1 MENKNTYKAEDEID
15 LLALFKTILQGKKT
29 IIRFV
34 MVFGCI
40 GLFIAIFS
48 AKEYTASVTLV
59 PQTGGSKVSGNL
71 GGLAAMAGIN
81 LGGGN
86 EEGIPP
92 ALYPKIVQ
100 SIPFQKELL
109 QTPLSFS
116 HISNTVSYEEYY
128 TKHEQFNLLRF
139 LKEYTIGLPGKIIA
153 KLRTGGIEEL
163 NVDSLNGIHKI
174 TKEENILF
182 KMQQEQLSVNVNEKE
197 GYIELFFSM
206 PEALP
211 AAQMTKKV
219 QELLQKAITN
229 FKIQKTKDEFEFIE
243 ERYAELKK
251 DFEKKQAAL
260 ASYRDRNQGLIT
272 SRSQSRLE
280 SLQAEYNLAFSI
292 YSELAKQLETQKIKL
307 KEDTPIFTVIDPV
320 SVPVDKSKPK
330 RILIIVVWG
339 MLGVFIGVGNVV
351 GKNLIYEFKEKIS
364 KRKLDI

>member
-1 MENKNTYKAEDEID
+1 MENKNNHHTEDEID

-34 MVFGCI
+34 MVFGCV
-40 GLFIAIFS
+40 GLFIAVFS

-59 PQTGGSKVSGNL
+59 PQTGGSKISGNL

-92 ALYPKIVQ
+92 SLYPKITQ

-109 QTPLSFS
+109 KTSLNFS
-116 HISNTVSYEEYY
+116 HLANKVSYQEYY

-139 LKEYTIGLPGKIIA
+139 IKKYTIGLPGVIIA
-153 KLRTGGIEEL
+153 KLSSGKSDNINKDTLSSIYKISKQENNL
-163 NVDSLNGIHKI
+163 LKKQQQQLSLNFNK
-174 TKEENILF
+174 KD
-182 KMQQEQLSVNVNEKE
+182 
-197 GYIELFFSM
+197 GYIELFFTM
-206 PEALP
+206 PEALA

-260 ASYRDRNQGLIT
+260 ASYRDRNQGLST
-272 SRSQSRLE
+272 SRSQARLE
-280 SLQAEYNLAFSI
+280 SLQSEYNLAFSI

-307 KEDTPIFTVIDPV
+307 KENTPVFTVIDPV
-320 SVPVDKSKPK
+320 SVPVQKSKPK
-330 RILIIVVWG
+330 RVMIFIIWLF
-339 MLGVFIGVGNVV
+339 LGIITGVGVV
-351 GKNLIYEFKEKIS
+351 FGKDWIEKL
-364 KRKLDI
+364 K